1 MTAWYGIPI
10 YIKLFELF
18 LIIFQISKIGE
29 QKTGHL
35 SSHSSYD
42 SNIRLKVNGHDIL
55 YFSLDYFGFDFFYIY
70 FSLLFLHRMTNKYFN
85 LNKASH
91 WLVIWNFCHRLHRW
105 QAGKVPSQHCKT
117 YCQSSAAFR
126 CELYFM
132 NVACKVNRSNYASFL
147 RFAVHHDL

>member
-35 SSHSSYD
+35 SSHSRYD

-70 FSLLFLHRMTNKYFN
+70 FSLLFFYTEWQTNISIWTKLLIGSWFETFATACIDGKPEKFHHNIAKPIANRQLHFDANYTLWM
-85 LNKASH
+85 
-91 WLVIWNFCHRLHRW
+91 WLV
-105 QAGKVPSQHCKT
+105 K
-117 YCQSSAAFR
+117 
-126 CELYFM
+126 
-132 NVACKVNRSNYASFL
+132 
-147 RFAVHHDL
+147 